1 VVRLHP
7 GPLTPRIR
15 PTLRV
20 DHDDSQGVVTTFM
33 LVEPTPA
40 KPASAA
46 DGHSAEA
53 SDRSLAVCSPR
64 SNRIE
69 ANTMGYAE

>member
-1 VVRLHP
+1 
-7 GPLTPRIR
+7 
-15 PTLRV
+15 
-20 DHDDSQGVVTTFM
+20 M